1 MTGIF
6 QSNSDKKT
14 FRFKCDFAYGQTI
27 SSGEN
32 WTADE
37 AAVNH
42 IAEKAFQAA

>member
-1 MTGIF
+1 MVCPSAG
-6 QSNSDKKT
+6 Q
-14 FRFKCDFAYGQTI
+14 CDFVYGQTI

-37 AAVNH
+37 AAALEAAVNH